1 MADIGCVQEDRQL
14 IELEEMAKTV
24 DTLRTKGDILSKR
37 IQELEQMIHQFNI
50 QITQKPEKEE

>member
-1 MADIGCVQEDRQL
+1 MADTDCVKEDRQQ

-37 IQELEQMIHQFNI
+37 IRELEQMIHQFNI